1 MAKSILVIGV
11 GRFGRYTVIKLHD
24 LGHHVI
30 VIDHD
35 EDRINQVLPYVVSA
49 QIGDSTSEEFMKSI
63 GVRDFDLCIVAIGDN
78 FLSSLETTFLLSE
91 LGAKKIISRATSG
104 KQEKFLLRN
113 GASEVVFPERQ
124 LGTWTAIR
132 YSSDNISNYIEL
144 MEGYAIFEI
153 KVPAQ
158 WDHRKIGEL
167 QVRQNYNLNILG
179 VRNGKMDMNITN
191 NTVLTQG
198 QTMLVLGKNND
209 VQRVFNNR

>member
-35 EDRINQVLPYVVSA
+35 EERINQVLPYVVSA
-49 QIGDSTSEEFMKSI
+49 QIGDSTNEEFMKSI